1 MWRTKRLSIT
11 LGKNQDDTTR
21 RSRENA
27 YSLISKLDKM
37 AYLKWFFIVVCIKI
51 VLSSVLQ
58 NEMIS
63 NDRFHVIGVSKNQE
77 MSTGILE

>member
-11 LGKNQDDTTR
+11 LGTNQDDTTR
-21 RSRENA
+21 RIRFA

-51 VLSSVLQ
+51 VLSSVP
-58 NEMIS
+58 
-63 NDRFHVIGVSKNQE
+63 
-77 MSTGILE
+77 